1 MLRYNVIFSLLN
13 AVVSS
18 KIKFAD
24 TKIDQSPE
32 RGLGPLQAKLE
43 SCWTDS
49 PQDPGGERS
58 WFLLMLLTL
67 KYY

>member
-49 PQDPGGERS
+49 PQDP
-58 WFLLMLLTL
+58 
-67 KYY
+67 